1 MDRNGVRLS
10 DEIDARDLRREPA
23 ADVDGRVT
31 VLLACDSVPGRA
43 GVRHGLERHGF
54 SIVAE
59 AEDATEAFE
68 AAQRYRPQVCLLDVD
83 MPGGGGIAAADW
95 INAELPATRIAILSA
110 HPRPDQLRD
119 AILAGADVYLPR
131 STAPDRLTAALNS
144 LVNGEVVLPPTLSGE
159 LVREF
164 RASAQRP
171 TAVSPTSSADLAG
184 SGVDVQTLPQR
195 SRLLYAPRFF
205 RHYHRRRRSGMSPAV
220 SWISARA
227 RMGDYE

>member
-1 MDRNGVRLS
+1 MDRNSVRLS
-10 DEIDARDLRREPA
+10 DEIDARDPRRERD
-23 ADVDGRVT
+23 ADDDGRVT

-59 AEDATEAFE
+59 AEDVTEAFE
-68 AAQRYRPQVCLLDVD
+68 AARRYRPQVCLLDVD

-110 HPRPDQLRD
+110 QPRPDQLRD
-119 AILAGADVYLPR
+119 AILAGADGYLPR

-144 LVNGEVVLPPTLSGE
+144 LVNGEVVLPPALTGE

-164 RASAQRP
+164 RASAQRLVAAP
-171 TAVSPTSSADLAG
+171 ATSTADLADFRI
-184 SGVDVQTLPQR
+184 DVQPLAQR
-195 SRLLYAPRFF
+195 SRLLYVPRLY
-205 RHYHRRRRSGMSPAV
+205 RHYRRRRRSGMPPAV
-220 SWISARA
+220 SWMSARV